1 VVWNK
6 LSENQRPTVLSVGL
20 LQLKQ
25 DMRYRVKMIDV
36 SKQAKIKQT
45 NEPNEYSEE
54 EYNENG
60 NNSGAS
66 GSSTNNGL
74 YRSADLKDI
83 KSYQVENWQ
92 FEIRK
97 LTYEDAG
104 TYQCLLPLVKPVT
117 RNITLQVI
125 RKSISSKCL
134 NTSHIYNYIFIYI

>member
-1 VVWNK
+1 MVWNK
-6 LSENQRPTVLSVGL
+6 LAENQRPTVLSVGL

-36 SKQAKIKQT
+36 SKQAKMKQT

-54 EYNENG
+54 DYNEN
-60 NNSGAS
+60 NNNVGVNGFSN
-66 GSSTNNGL
+66 NNGL
-74 YRSADLKDI
+74 YRSADLKDR
-83 KSYQVENWQ
+83 SYQIENWQ

-125 RKSISSKCL
+125 RKSISNCFKANSINK
-134 NTSHIYNYIFIYI
+134 